1 MLAQRNRLRKAS
13 EFALAV
19 KGRRVSGENFL
30 LYVATPP
37 HGEHTGAPVKVGL
50 IVGKNVGSSVVRHRV
65 SRQLRHAIAP
75 QLHQFPAGTLLV
87 FRAHPGAAQSTE
99 INLAGEVSK
108 LIEKYLSRRT
118 TAAQ

>member
-13 EFALAV
+13 DFALAV

-50 IVGKNVGSSVVRHRV
+50 IVGKNVGGSVIRHRI
-65 SRQLRHAIAP
+65 SRQIRHAIAP
-75 QLHQFPAGTLLV
+75 HLSHFPDGSLV
-87 FRAHPGAAQSTE
+87 VLRAHPGAARNAEQSLNGE
-99 INLAGEVSK
+99 IAALVT
-108 LIEKYLSRRT
+108 KYV
-118 TAAQ
+118 AQGGTR

>member
-1 MLAQRNRLRKAS
+1 
-13 EFALAV
+13 
-19 KGRRVSGENFL
+19 L
-30 LYVATPP
+30 LYIAAPGKGV
-37 HGEHTGAPVKVGL
+37 GDGAPVKVGL
-50 IVGKNVGSSVVRHRV
+50 IVGKNVGGSVVRHRV

-75 QLHQFPAGTLLV
+75 HLDQFPPGTLLL

-99 INLAGEVSK
+99 TNLAGEVSK